1 MLSRLPLRYKHHLIT
16 AAIVTGTVASGYV
29 FFWIGSMIK
38 RWNNRQPTLL
48 HEEMDDFLYWKEL
61 QEKKQRQRVVEVG
74 WIQGIAVSFWVTEI

>member
-1 MLSRLPLRYKHHLIT
+1 VVFSACVTVWSRMLSRLPLRYKHHLIT

-61 QEKKQRQRVVEVG
+61 QEKKQRQRVVR
-74 WIQGIAVSFWVTEI
+74 